1 MKKFL
6 ALMVIAAMTLFGVSA
21 FAGVDLKIDDDTFS
35 KFGAKARIQYSAAN
49 PGADTVDVGL
59 GEGRIYFAGQVT
71 NTVKF
76 GFNYDFAL
84 TGAAGGRASDALVM
98 FDLAKEFKINTG
110 IYRMAFSRIGLQDS
124 YQYILINSPDVGATG
139 YVSSGLAGWRVG
151 GVTAWGDLA
160 NGMIRYNVGV
170 SDGDY
175 APAAVVAGNEI
186 GMSARVVLNFMDP
199 EKGYTCP
206 GCYLGKAKVANV
218 GVGYFTQDDNTGT
231 QTYTA
236 TTVDAFYD
244 ANNATLEAAYF
255 MYDYDTGAIG
265 DSPSGWYVEAAYALD
280 KIQPAVRY
288 ESWDADGVANSDFT
302 KIVAGVNYLISG
314 HDAKVGVEYAM
325 KDLDGTGVDTDTL
338 MVQVQVQF

>member
-21 FAGVDLKIDDDTFS
+21 FAGVDLKIDDDTFA
-35 KFGAKARIQYSAAN
+35 KFGAKARIQYSTVS
-49 PGADTVDVGL
+49 PGGDAMDVGL

-76 GFNYDFAL
+76 GFNYDFAT
-84 TGAAGGRASDALVM
+84 TGAAGGRASDALVT

-124 YQYILINSPDVGATG
+124 YQYILINSPEVGATG

-151 GVTAWGDLA
+151 GVTVWGDLA

-170 SDGDY
+170 SDGSY
-175 APAAVVAGNEI
+175 APAASNEI

-218 GVGYFTQDDNTGT
+218 GVGYFTQDNSAGT

-236 TTVDAFYD
+236 TTVDGFYD
-244 ANNATLEAAYF
+244 ANNMTLEAAYF
-255 MYDYDTGAIG
+255 MYDYDTGAATG

-288 ESWDADGVANSDFT
+288 ESWDADGTANADFT

-325 KDLDGTGVDTDTL
+325 KDFDGTGVDTDTL
-338 MVQVQVQF
+338 TVQVQVQF